1 MPAFLHIPYLPPFDR
16 LTPEA
21 AAEDFPR
28 LLADAHAAVT
38 KVEQALTPS
47 WAGLIRPLHDACH
60 PLFDAWG
67 LLSHMLSVM
76 NSDAWRQVQER
87 LQPEIIAFSQR
98 VGQSPILYR
107 GYLALR
113 DADRASPCLTPIRR
127 RILAKAIQAAE
138 HAGVG
143 LDAERQTRFNAIQNE
158 LAQLATAFRNHVLD
172 ATRAFALTLRAPE
185 EADGLPPALREVTA
199 QAARAAGEPDATAD
213 SGPWRITLDTAVY
226 LPFMMHSR
234 NRAARERLCRAY
246 ATRAASGPTDNTP
259 KIERLLVLRRELAG
273 LLGFDSYAEL
283 NLADKTARSVA
294 AVDALIARLTEA
306 AGEAARAESEAL
318 LAFARG
324 RGFDGDALQPWD
336 IAFWSERQREHLY
349 DYSDEELSRYF
360 LFPRVLEGLFR
371 LANRLFGIVIT
382 PADGEAPVWH
392 PDVRF
397 FRVADADGTPLACFF
412 LDPYS
417 RPETKSGGAW
427 MNDFRT
433 RDRAPDGTA
442 TLPMAL
448 LVCNQSVPVGNR
460 PPVMR
465 FQEVG
470 TLFHEFGH
478 ALQHMLTTVEEP
490 DASGLNGIEWDAV
503 EIASQFMENWCYD
516 RATLKGLSRHAETG
530 EPLPDALFDRLIA
543 AKNHRAASAMMRQLF
558 FAATDMDLY
567 ARYPR
572 PEWPDADTVKRL
584 NAARYSPTP
593 LLPEDRFLCSFSHI
607 FAGGYAA
614 GYYSYKWSEVFSAD
628 AFAAFEEAGL
638 ARDGAVRA
646 MGRRFRDSVLALGGG
661 TDPAEVFRLFRGR
674 DPSVEPLLRHC
685 GLLREEPRT
694 RVPAVS

>member
-1 MPAFLHIPYLPPFDR
+1 MSAFLHIPYLPPFDR

-21 AAEDFPR
+21 AASDFPH

-47 WAGLIRPLHDACH
+47 WEGLMRPLYDACR

-98 VGQSPILYR
+98 VAQSPLLYR

-113 DADRASPCLTPIRR
+113 EADRASPCLTPVRR
-127 RILAKAIQAAE
+127 RILVKTIQAVE

-172 ATRAFALTLRAPE
+172 ATRAFALTLRTPE
-185 EADGLPPALREVTA
+185 EAAGLPPALREVTA
-199 QAARAAGEPDATAD
+199 QAARAAGEPDATAAT
-213 SGPWRITLDTAVY
+213 GPWRITLDTAVY

-234 NRAARERLCRAY
+234 NRTAREQLCRAY
-246 ATRAASGPTDNTP
+246 ATRAASGPTDNTL
-259 KIERLLVLRRELAG
+259 KIERLLALRRELAG
-273 LLGFDSYAEL
+273 LLGFESYAEL

-294 AVDALIARLTEA
+294 AVDTLIARLAEA
-306 AGEAARAESEAL
+306 AGEAARTESEEL
-318 LAFARG
+318 LTFARSH
-324 RGFDGDALQPWD
+324 GFDEGALQPWD

-360 LFPRVLEGLFR
+360 LFPRVLEGLFS

-433 RDRAPDGTA
+433 RDRAPDGTV

-448 LVCNQSVPVGNR
+448 LVCNQSVPVGNQ

-490 DASGLNGIEWDAV
+490 GASGLNGIEWDAI
-503 EIASQFMENWCYD
+503 EIVSQFMENWCYD

-530 EPLPDALFDRLIA
+530 DPLPDALFDRLIA

-638 ARDGAVRA
+638 AQGDAVRA
-646 MGRRFRDSVLALGGG
+646 MGRRFRDSLLALGGG

-674 DPSVEPLLRHC
+674 DPSIEPLLRHN
-685 GLLREEPRT
+685 GLLRAELRN
-694 RVPAVS
+694 PAPPAS